1 MLSLP
6 ELVRIYCCT
15 QPTDMRK
22 GFDSLAA
29 LVRDWLGHDPLSGH
43 LFVFR
48 SRRGDRVKLLWWDR
62 DGWTLYYKRLEQG
75 VFRFPAVGDSEAQKH
90 RGLGAGVVAGAV
102 GHRPGER
109 EATEAV
115 RACRLKTAKHILPLA
130 ANPFCASGVS

>member
-6 ELVRIYCCT
+6 ELVRIYLCT

-29 LVRDWLGHDPLSGH
+29 VVQDWLGHDPLSGH

-62 DGWTLYYKRLEQG
+62 DGLALFYKRLERG
-75 VFRFPAVGDSEAQKH
+75 TFRFPAAVDSEARSVEVSAQELSLVLWGIDLASVKRQKRYQH
-90 RGLGAGVVAGAV
+90 AG
-102 GHRPGER
+102 
-109 EATEAV
+109 
-115 RACRLKTAKHILPLA
+115 
-130 ANPFCASGVS
+130 